1 MDINVFLK
9 IKVEG
14 GGINISDMTI
24 KQNDTTI
31 WFTIKYKNKYGE
43 THVCKIDFP
52 FKYWRGKILTIK

>member
-31 WFTIKYKNKYGE
+31 
-43 THVCKIDFP
+43 
-52 FKYWRGKILTIK
+52 